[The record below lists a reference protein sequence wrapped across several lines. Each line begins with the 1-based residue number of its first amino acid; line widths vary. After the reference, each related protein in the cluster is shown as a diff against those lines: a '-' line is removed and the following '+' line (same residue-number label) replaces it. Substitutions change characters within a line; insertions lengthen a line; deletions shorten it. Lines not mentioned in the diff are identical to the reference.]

1 MRVAVIAQVAAAG
14 SNLDGELR
22 EAAAGEA
29 HRLTCS
35 PGTFG
40 LSAGSE
46 VA

>member
-1 MRVAVIAQVAAAG
+1 MRVAVIAQV
-14 SNLDGELR
+14 
-22 EAAAGEA
+22 AAAGEA

-40 LSAGSE
+40 LPAGSE